1 MKSLKTIFGKFI
13 QHTARKKINM
23 LKVKQKEPYFK
34 TLEDARTFA
43 KPWIDKVVGD
53 LCCSYDETQYNNGNN
68 VNGVQNS
75 GDWYIGANLSYL
87 DYDLGRI
94 QMDYVFDGDD
104 YEKIRPHVY
113 FVLNTRVTFE
123 MKSIFTK
130 SNMRHNIKIKLNCSK
145 TFDSSDKD
153 YKKFINWAKLIMKE
167 LKTAE
172 AKKKR
177 FEMDVDFE

>member
-1 MKSLKTIFGKFI
+1 MKK
-13 QHTARKKINM
+13 
-23 LKVKQKEPYFK
+23 
-34 TLEDARTFA
+34 ARTFT
-43 KPWIDKVVGD
+43 KPWIDKVVGE
-53 LCCSYDETQYNNGNN
+53 LCCSYIETQYNNGNYI
-68 VNGVQNS
+68 NGIQKS
-75 GDWYIGANLSYL
+75 GDWYIGVCLKYL
-87 DYDLGRI
+87 DYELGRI
-94 QMDYVFDGDD
+94 QMDYVRDGN
-104 YEKIRPHVY
+104 EKVRPYVY

-145 TFDSSDKD
+145 TFDSSDKN

-177 FEMDVDFE
+177 FEMDADFE

>member
-1 MKSLKTIFGKFI
+1 MAQK
-13 QHTARKKINM
+13 RINM
-23 LKVKQKEPYFK
+23 DKPNEPYFK

-43 KPWIDKVVGD
+43 KPWIDKVVGE
-53 LCCSYDETQYNNGNN
+53 LCCSYDETQYNNGNY
-68 VNGVQNS
+68 VNGVQQTSTGN
-75 GDWYIGANLSYL
+75 WYVGAILSYL
-87 DYDLGRI
+87 DYELGRI

-113 FVLNTRVTFE
+113 FILNTKVTFE